1 MLMQNFR
8 KRKVMWHLIPLLA
21 LIVITIISTK
31 IAAFDANSYNEDQ
44 LKKLSEGDHTV
55 IGVHGVCSYATN
67 MQSRVE
73 ALIRMGSGH
82 NKAISF
88 EYRRREYILPTPFWV
103 FSSDDNM
110 HLYTTERAGAK
121 LAVFIAQVKHKTGRP
136 PDVLAHSQG
145 STILV
150 KAARWIALI
159 QEAIR
164 KGEDVAKYL
173 KSFGEWGRLSPNE
186 QQLLLDNIPLLQQA
200 SIGTAIVAGSPTNVL
215 DPAWEYLEQVV
226 ENKTPSGQPAAF
238 YIYSDT
244 DWVSKWLSN
253 FPISLFR
260 VRGPRAFSEEQSI
273 FIGGI
278 DHNDYFNQS
287 MLGLGLIADLFK
299 HRHLPASTEM
309 LLKEHNRTYKS
320 KSDSYESGS
329 DSYWGWVEVKPR
341 GFLEYVP
348 IRKVRP
354 GIMGMPGEPMDALV
368 QEIVTR
374 ATKDKKPGKPPHVL
388 LYGDGRVVDAVASQ
402 LEERGIT
409 VTKCY
414 GPMSSE
420 AIHIAAARALECGAD
435 LGVALGSVDEDLS
448 IVLPD
453 NANWWSSRLNPHPFY
468 PPFYPPPRPV
478 PAGGVATY
486 TLSEAIQKG
495 MVECIGAVVTD
506 DNGNVRGILRLR
518 KRTNDNFRVIIPAGT
533 VLKSD
538 DPHSQ
543 SLVTW

>member
-1 MLMQNFR
+1 MPMQYFR
-8 KRKVMWHLIPLLA
+8 KRKAMWCLVPLLA
-21 LIVITIISTK
+21 LIVTIVISTK

-44 LKKLSEGDHTV
+44 LKKLSKGDHAV
-55 IGVHGVCSYATN
+55 IGVHGIRSYATD
-67 MQSRVE
+67 MQSHMEV
-73 ALIRMGSGH
+73 LLRMGSGH

-88 EYRRREYILPTPFWV
+88 EYRRREDIPPTPLWF

-110 HLYTTERAGAK
+110 HLCATEQAGAK
-121 LAVFIAQVKHKTGRP
+121 LAVFIAQVKHKTGRS
-136 PDVLAHSQG
+136 PDVLAYSQG

-150 KAARWIALI
+150 KAAMWIARV
-159 QEAIR
+159 QEATR

-173 KSFGEWGRLSPNE
+173 KSFDEWLMLSPDE
-186 QQLLLDNIPLLQQA
+186 QKLLLDNIPLLQQA
-200 SIGTAIVAGSPTNVL
+200 SIGTAIVAGSPTHVS

-226 ENKTPSGQPAAF
+226 ENKTPSGGPAAF
-238 YIYSDT
+238 YVYSDG
-244 DWVSKWLSN
+244 DFVAKWLGN
-253 FPISLFR
+253 FPPFR

-278 DHNDYFNQS
+278 GHGDYFVNS

-309 LLKEHNRTYKS
+309 LLEEHNRTYKS
-320 KSDSYESGS
+320 NSDSYESGS

-341 GFLEYVP
+341 GFREYVP

-354 GIMGMPGEPMDALV
+354 GIMGKPGEPIDALV

-374 ATKDKKPGKPPHVL
+374 AAKEKKPGKSPHVL
-388 LYGDGRVVDAVASQ
+388 LYGGGRVMDTVASQ

-414 GPMSSE
+414 GPMSPE
-420 AIHIAAARALECGAD
+420 ATEIAAARALECGAD
-435 LGVALGSVDEDLS
+435 LSVILGSVDEDLS
-448 IVLPD
+448 IALPD
-453 NANWWSSRLNPHPFY
+453 NANWWSLRRIPHPFY
-468 PPFYPPPRPV
+468 PPYLPPRPV
-478 PAGGVATY
+478 PTGGVATY

-495 MVECIGAVVTD
+495 LVECVGAVVTD
-506 DNGNVRGILRLR
+506 DNGNVSGILRLR

-533 VLKSD
+533 ILKSD